1 MTLGIFFREYIL
13 VFGARGK
20 KEYSNLKEE
29 KNVFI
34 AKQANKKQVF
44 LFYLRLGATGKVFKV
59 WSLDYQHQYHLRT
72 GYKQAKVL
80 GSNPDLLNQTL
91 LGSGLIIFNLTCST
105 NDCDTQSN

>member
-13 VFGARGK
+13 VFEARGK

-44 LFYLRLGATGKVFKV
+44 LFYLKRRLGATGKVFKV
-59 WSLDYQHQYHLRT
+59 WSVDYQHQHHLRT
-72 GYKQAKVL
+72 CYK
-80 GSNPDLLNQTL
+80 
-91 LGSGLIIFNLTCST
+91 C
-105 NDCDTQSN
+105 